1 MECLICNKVYN
12 NKNGLAKHITK
23 THKIS
28 SEEYTFKYLY
38 FESIPKCKCGCGEI
52 VSYCKEVPFT
62 YREFSAP
69 GHYVYYNPDI
79 WGDKADPERLAKGAA
94 TYKKMYA
101 EGQIKHWSK
110 GETKETNDTLKKYS
124 ELFKKENSPER
135 ADKISKKLKGKKKS
149 PEHTVSWK
157 AQMSKHWESDDFK
170 NKLRS
175 SRMEYLINTHKQYTS
190 NLEEYFKSCYL
201 ILTKFKF
208 VRNYYAKEINR
219 FYDFY
224 IPSLN
229 IIIET
234 DGDFWHCNPKKYP
247 APKYNAQ
254 FKNIEVDKIK
264 NDWAKENNV
273 TLLRFWEDDIHNNQ
287 EHILKVLKEHKIID

>member
-1 MECLICNKVYN
+1 MECLICNKVYK
-12 NKNGLAKHITK
+12 NKRALATHLYH

-28 SEEYTFKYLY
+28 SEEYTFKYIY
-38 FESIPKCKCGCGEI
+38 SESIPKCKCGCGET

-79 WGDKADPERLAKGAA
+79 WGDKSNPERVAKGAA

-124 ELFKKENSPER
+124 ELFKKENNPER

-149 PEHTVSWK
+149 AEHVVSWK
-157 AQMSKHWESDDFK
+157 SEMNKHWESEDYRK
-170 NKLRS
+170 KLS
-175 SRMEYLINTHKQYTS
+175 DSRFRYLINSHKHYTS
-190 NLEEYFKSCYL
+190 KLESYFEEIFLKNN
-201 ILTKFKF
+201 K
-208 VRNYYAKEINR
+208 VNYVKPFYVKELKK

-234 DGDFWHCNPKKYP
+234 DGDFWHCNPKKFPDVTY
-247 APKYNAQ
+247 KCQKENL
-254 FKNIEVDKIK
+254 IVDKTK
-264 NDWAKENNV
+264 NDWAKKNNI
-273 TLLRFWEDDIHNNQ
+273 TLLRFWEDDIYNN
-287 EHILKVLKEHKIID
+287 ESMIMESLKKYCIIP